1 MNKLKTKFSIKD
13 LENLTGIKAHTIRIW
28 EKRYNLLEP
37 ERTETN
43 IRYYGLG
50 SLQKILNVRY
60 LYQNGIK
67 ISKIAALDDLQI
79 KDNVRELANSNKEKN
94 YAIDVLKLSMFN
106 FDQVLFYNT
115 FDELRSNLSFNE
127 IFYQVIIPL
136 FEEIGMLWQ
145 TDTISIAHEHFI
157 CELVKHKIIYHTEKV
172 LKEKLESKSKRSYV
186 LFLPENELHE
196 IGLLYLNYEL
206 LTKGY
211 NTIYLGQSIPNNSIM
226 DLSEELSEVT
236 FISCF
241 TITPEKDDVNAYIQ
255 DFKEKN
261 LINEKNKLIVW
272 GPMSAHID
280 SSNFNDLSIRA
291 YKSVKDIIDII

>member
-67 ISKIAALDDLQI
+67 ISKIAALDDFQI

-157 CELVKHKIIYHTEKV
+157 CELVKHKIIYYTEKV